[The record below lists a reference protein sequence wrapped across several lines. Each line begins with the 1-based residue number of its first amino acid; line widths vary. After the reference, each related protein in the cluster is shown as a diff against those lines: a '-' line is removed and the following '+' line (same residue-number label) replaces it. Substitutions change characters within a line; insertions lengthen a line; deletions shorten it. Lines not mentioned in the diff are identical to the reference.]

1 MGYLEEMSLQ
11 LENQNFPGF
20 LRLWEEYRTNSEVP
34 VDELIEIYEIVKES
48 EFHEHF
54 GPYAEEGL
62 DLLDILD
69 DPSRKVDVLRLI
81 LDLQDT
87 DSKKLADASL
97 DYLEKEHG
105 SEPNYREK
113 IRLVGLRNRTSFK
126 GAIRNFELLSHM
138 QKGKFIYHTG
148 GWGVGEIIDISLI
161 REQLSIEFENVPGVK
176 ELSFKNAFTNL
187 VPVSENHFLA
197 KRFGDPDKLEH
208 EAKEDPIG
216 ILKVLLSDLGPLNAQ
231 EIKEEM
237 QEVVIPVDEWAK
249 WWQNARARLKKDP
262 KVKSPSS
269 LSEPFVLLEKEVSHT
284 DVFKKMLESDS
295 ETEDFLQKTY
305 QFIKLHSET
314 LKDSEL
320 KSLYRE
326 KLLKHLKQLHE
337 SQELLKIQIYLLL
350 EDLFGEQL
358 DQALVKLIQGTID
371 MDYLINAFH
380 ISALKKKLLQ
390 HIRKDRTDW
399 KAIFASTFLNI
410 SQHFLRDYVLKELLK
425 AKEHDLLQETIHKLI
440 EHPVM
445 YPECFFWYFQK
456 IQTDNKIPFSNTEGK
471 QLFFESLFI
480 FLYHIENK
488 PDLHELVK
496 KVHALIA
503 KKHFEL
509 FRENIV
515 DTSIEYMREIL
526 LLITKCQTFNNHDFK
541 TFLSLAKVVHP
552 KLEDTSNVKGE
563 ESIVLWTTSE
573 GYQKIQERIHQIATV
588 ETIENAKEIEIAR
601 SYGDLRE
608 NSEYKFAQEKRA
620 RLQSEMKLLSSQLA
634 QARILSPDDI
644 DSSTVG
650 VGTIVE
656 LVNPKGKTYKYTI
669 LGPWDADVDKS
680 ILSFQSL
687 LAKTMYG
694 RKVNETFQFKDES
707 YTVKA
712 IKSYLGDA

>member
-358 DQALVKLIQGTID
+358 DQALVKLIQGTLD

-390 HIRKDRTDW
+390 HIRKD
-399 KAIFASTFLNI
+399 
-410 SQHFLRDYVLKELLK
+410 
-425 AKEHDLLQETIHKLI
+425 
-440 EHPVM
+440 
-445 YPECFFWYFQK
+445 
-456 IQTDNKIPFSNTEGK
+456 
-471 QLFFESLFI
+471 
-480 FLYHIENK
+480 
-488 PDLHELVK
+488 
-496 KVHALIA
+496 
-503 KKHFEL
+503 
-509 FRENIV
+509 
-515 DTSIEYMREIL
+515 
-526 LLITKCQTFNNHDFK
+526 
-541 TFLSLAKVVHP
+541 
-552 KLEDTSNVKGE
+552 
-563 ESIVLWTTSE
+563 
-573 GYQKIQERIHQIATV
+573 
-588 ETIENAKEIEIAR
+588 
-601 SYGDLRE
+601 
-608 NSEYKFAQEKRA
+608 
-620 RLQSEMKLLSSQLA
+620 
-634 QARILSPDDI
+634 
-644 DSSTVG
+644 
-650 VGTIVE
+650 
-656 LVNPKGKTYKYTI
+656 
-669 LGPWDADVDKS
+669 
-680 ILSFQSL
+680 
-687 LAKTMYG
+687 
-694 RKVNETFQFKDES
+694 
-707 YTVKA
+707 
-712 IKSYLGDA
+712 